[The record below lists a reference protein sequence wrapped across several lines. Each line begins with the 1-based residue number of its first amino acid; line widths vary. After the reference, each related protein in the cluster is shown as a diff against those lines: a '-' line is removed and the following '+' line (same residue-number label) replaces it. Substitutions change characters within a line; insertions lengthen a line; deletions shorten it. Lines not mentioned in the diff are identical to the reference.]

1 MNLPYAWLK
10 LETGITM
17 RQTSERPEVQASWAH
32 WDFIELNIC
41 FGGEIEEEEELVTQS
56 TTVRSKDEQ

>member
-1 MNLPYAWLK
+1 
-10 LETGITM
+10 M
-17 RQTSERPEVQASWAH
+17 RQTSERLEVQASWAH